1 MLVRQVRVC
10 IRYNLISVLMY
21 YTFEFPCFT
30 AFSFH
35 VSNYKV
41 PLPVAKTFPC
51 HRRVLTRNCNSFLPR
66 IVCNCFET
74 CFKLPVGVM
83 CNFMIC
89 QNWCLI
95 FWNKIVPIRKYCHWY
110 RRQQRIEKH
119 MLLLGRFEEIQYRLV
134 CKHRF
139 VKMYNW
145 HHSKFFT
152 EWKKFVYDWVSNGK
166 FYLVIN
172 WLSNKQQ
179 MYITNFVFIV

>member
-1 MLVRQVRVC
+1 MVELKKTFQILQIVSMDVAFIQILVFLYYYFYFRYLFFFLLDTQSTHKKEPSHCDVSQNQSCLALSMLVRQVRVC

-21 YTFEFPCFT
+21 YTFEFPYFT

-51 HRRVLTRNCNSFLPR
+51 HCRVLTRNCNSFLPR

-89 QNWCLI
+89 QN
-95 FWNKIVPIRKYCHWY
+95 
-110 RRQQRIEKH
+110 
-119 MLLLGRFEEIQYRLV
+119 
-134 CKHRF
+134 
-139 VKMYNW
+139 
-145 HHSKFFT
+145 
-152 EWKKFVYDWVSNGK
+152 
-166 FYLVIN
+166 
-172 WLSNKQQ
+172 
-179 MYITNFVFIV
+179 